1 MGRYKVVST
10 IQVKLTTLCENTAS
24 GPGIAAEWGW
34 SIFVETDDINILFDT
49 GGGIAAVRNA
59 DTLGIDRKTADKIVL
74 SHAHS
79 DHTGGLREVLTR
91 VGNREVIAHPA
102 VWIPK
107 YKKPSADKEPVYKGI
122 PFAREELEKF
132 ATFRLSKEP
141 EQISENILTTGE
153 VPRITDYEN
162 IESDF
167 YIKQEETLQPDT
179 FPDDLALICKTE
191 KGLVVVLGC
200 AHRGIIN
207 TIRHARKITGE
218 DAVHTVIGGTHL
230 YPKKEDQIEK
240 TVRDLKELGVQNI
253 GVSHCTGLK
262 AAMMLAEAFGDRFFF
277 NNAGSV
283 CTIE

>member
-1 MGRYKVVST
+1 MKM
-10 IQVKLTTLCENTAS
+10 KLTTLCENTAS
-24 GPGIAAEWGW
+24 GPGIVAEWGW
-34 SIFVETDDINILFDT
+34 SIFAETDDINILFDT
-49 GGGIAAVRNA
+49 GGGNAAVRNA
-59 DTLGIDRKTADKIVL
+59 DTLGIDLKIADKIVL

-79 DHTGGLREVLTR
+79 DHTGGLREVLIR
-91 VGNREVIAHPA
+91 LRNREVVTHPA

-107 YKKPSADKEPVYKGI
+107 YKKQPADNRMLYRGI

-132 ATFRLSKEP
+132 ATFTLSKEP
-141 EQISENILTTGE
+141 EQISENILSTGE
-153 VPRITDYEN
+153 IPRITDYEN

-167 YIKQEETLQPDT
+167 YIKEEETCKPDT
-179 FPDDLALICKTE
+179 FPDDLALIFKSS
-191 KGLVVVLGC
+191 KGLVIVLGC

-207 TIRHARKITGE
+207 TIRHAQKITGE

-240 TVRDLKELGVQNI
+240 TIQDLKELGVQNI

-262 AAMMLAEAFGDRFFF
+262 AAMKLADAFGDRFFF